1 MKYNYKEIRTISL
14 YNIKNMCVDMAWYN
28 KGTNADYN
36 KFLSYSNK
44 ENITSNDIIEMA
56 INVYEHTEKFIN
68 NSNFDTKIFSAICS
82 TIADYC
88 DVCFKEEKLN
98 TNI

>member
-44 ENITSNDIIEMA
+44 ENILYVNDYCLKCIYNFFSTLIKKKEYADEVCGLFMM
-56 INVYEHTEKFIN
+56 N
-68 NSNFDTKIFSAICS
+68 NSLK
-82 TIADYC
+82 
-88 DVCFKEEKLN
+88 EKLITAARQN
-98 TNI
+98 NKRSV